1 MRWIHINIGGYFV
14 HPNSGTHHS
23 DNHRIQRKEG
33 SLANDTRGLGKV
45 SSFKKFYLIRQ
56 LSKKQHWPVWRKVTL
71 RPPGLLWM
79 PPSPAVVTI
88 KRPAIQPSPSL
99 STHFSI
105 NMKMAKESQT
115 QIYKFAPSIQW
126 KDTPSKFFQMVCTAG
141 QKLKLGQFWSLQ
153 RSPHLKI
160 GKHEMDSVK

>member
-1 MRWIHINIGGYFV
+1 MFCGELTESFDTPILTWQSMSENGQS
-14 HPNSGTHHS
+14 PPSP
-23 DNHRIQRKEG
+23 QKEKER
-33 SLANDTRGLGKV
+33 SLAIDTGPE
-45 SSFKKFYLIRQ
+45 SFFIEKFYLIRQ
-56 LSKKQHWPVWRKVTL
+56 LSKKPGRAVWRKVTL
-71 RPPGLLWM
+71 RPPEQSADAFLAG
-79 PPSPAVVTI
+79 AVVTI

-141 QKLKLGQFWSLQ
+141 QKLKLGQF
-153 RSPHLKI
+153 
-160 GKHEMDSVK
+160 